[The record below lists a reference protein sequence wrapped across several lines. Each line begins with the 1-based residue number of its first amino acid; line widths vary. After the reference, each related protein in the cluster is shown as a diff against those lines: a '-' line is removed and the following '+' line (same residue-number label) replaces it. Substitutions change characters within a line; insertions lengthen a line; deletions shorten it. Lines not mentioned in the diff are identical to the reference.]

1 MNKNHSM
8 GFFSVNKNTSSNR
21 VLNHNSVSFMF
32 CLKSWCQFW
41 VISFSFKKNIS
52 SFSGIQEWAEAAI
65 SSGADDSVSMFF
77 EAHGSST
84 SGELVQHQW
93 GVGPTCRGFHGS
105 RLQGASSDE
114 EVEESFLVEIWCVFF
129 FERFRMAGLAGRLW
143 WWVYF
148 FFHNLIT
155 YSRIGVLLI
164 GINLTWNA
172 LRQKTIFCNSL

>member
-1 MNKNHSM
+1 MRFLLWTRIIPWDFFFCEQNHMFKYSLWIIIVFHLCFVKNHSA
-8 GFFSVNKNTSSNR
+8 
-21 VLNHNSVSFMF
+21 SFE
-32 CLKSWCQFW
+32 
-41 VISFSFKKNIS
+41 SFLFLSKKNLS

-129 FERFRMAGLAGRLW
+129 LKRFRIGRSCWTTL
-143 WWVYF
+143 VMSLF
-148 FFHNLIT
+148 FFPELNNL
-155 YSRIGVLLI
+155 
-164 GINLTWNA
+164 LTHWSVVDWN
-172 LRQKTIFCNSL
+172 

>member
-1 MNKNHSM
+1 MEDLLPWGGPLSLLIKFAS
-8 GFFSVNKNTSSNR
+8 FLK
-21 VLNHNSVSFMF
+21 VSFLF
-32 CLKSWCQFW
+32 LSTK
-41 VISFSFKKNIS
+41 IS

-143 WWVYF
+143 
-148 FFHNLIT
+148 
-155 YSRIGVLLI
+155 
-164 GINLTWNA
+164 
-172 LRQKTIFCNSL
+172 